1 MANKRVGVTLDINAD
16 ISQVRAA
23 ATQLQQ
29 LLSGSNLSSGVQKNI
44 NKLAT
49 GLTSALTE
57 LEAKAS
63 QPIKDGAGAKDL
75 ERAYK
80 KVFDYFN
87 RINLEVSNLS
97 NLKGTDL
104 EAIFP
109 DVQKKIKDLDDYF
122 KTFEKVQ
129 KKIESSADLKNN
141 KRALERAEQSKTDSE
156 KRIETIKANGY
167 SEQSVIDEA
176 AKGVKDLKGRWEE
189 LKTTHEKATEALKE
203 YNDKLAESTKKSESA
218 KEKRAYADELKK
230 KYSIKEINGQLRADW
245 RTKENRGKDEQGN
258 SIAEQHTRDW
268 QAAEQAAQDYETAAK
283 EAAEAVPKLE
293 TDQAGIDKLAQDAEA
308 ARQAYVQAAEAKD
321 KLISKKKYDSSIE
334 SETANI
340 EKQEERIK
348 DLTEKIKGYDDQL
361 KTAFDNLKTDFQKLT
376 GDESFKDLE
385 YSEENLKK
393 LSDAAAAFKTGEI
406 EKAVKIFEELGIT
419 LDKAVPST
427 EKIRNGIDKVG
438 DSLHQ
443 MSETEQEISHLTS
456 RLKYFFSLAGGFQL
470 MRRAIRS
477 AVETTKEL
485 DAVMT
490 QTAVVSDYSVG
501 DMWKTLPEYS
511 KYAKQL
517 GSAIKDVYSAQTLY
531 VQQGLDMDSAM
542 DLGIET
548 LKMARVAG
556 IDAATAT
563 DTMTAA
569 LRGFKMELNE
579 VSAVRINDV
588 YSKLA
593 QNSASNVQEISTA
606 MSKVAALANSAN
618 MSFENTAGFLA
629 KIIEST
635 REGAETAGT
644 ALKTVIARFTEVK
657 KLYDEGELTGTDEEG
672 QEVDVN
678 KISAALRTAGINM
691 NDFFTGAKGLD
702 EIFMELGSKW
712 DSLTTVQQRYI
723 ATMAAGSRQQSRFL
737 ALMQDYSRTVELT
750 NMAYNSAGSG
760 QEQFEK
766 TLDSLESKLNQ
777 LKAAWD
783 TFTMGIANSDF
794 IKGFIDTGTKIL
806 ETLNKIIEAISGGN
820 GAAKSILSLVTAFGA
835 FKMGGA
841 LLKGGLGKV
850 GTLIGLNVGQKAG
863 NDFWKTF
870 TTQIQKAPTGTKLD
884 TGTNLLNAQLKSLF
898 VTKTVGFNDIDVQ
911 GLHGQL
917 TNFGTNDIIPDT
929 SFANLNNTIKEFGV
943 NSKEAQTA
951 LEGLKEEYVAA
962 GGDAKQFDAAL
973 QQNSQTFTKTSAN
986 ISTLSTS
993 LLMVGGLFLMVGN
1006 YLESTGAVSK
1016 QAAGWI
1022 KGLGAAFIA
1031 FGAVLKITQVAVKT
1045 FAISTSAS
1053 IAGIP
1058 IIGWIAAVISA
1069 VLALTAVLAN
1079 AYRGETASER
1089 LERIADAC
1097 EKAVDGAK
1105 EVQDAFDKAQSDI
1118 EKIKG
1123 KQDLF
1128 SDLIVGTKDWNTA
1141 VEDLNES
1148 IAELVAI
1155 YPGLADAVDYVNG
1168 HLMINFQSQAYKD
1181 WIKEQQYNVANAK
1194 TAERSNTTYEKH
1206 ENLWG
1211 GDTSTNMYA
1220 GVGRTSS
1227 YRTGLDN
1234 KIGLHIGNRTLSGTV
1249 NNQGKVALGTPTG
1262 QWYWGSQHGGMH
1274 YEDYRP
1280 GTVGAALFGQGTALY
1295 TPDLKNRKW
1304 VYDNDKRKKVKEE
1317 YGIDDIESLFS
1328 ELEGSLQGAIN
1339 SGEIKD
1345 SSTLLTFLGRKY
1357 GSNSNEF
1364 KYLSSLFY
1372 DYNGNRQTL
1381 PIEKIIQYSQEVQ
1394 DINNDK
1400 IANSLSLRDLN
1411 LRNSGLNLEYANTY
1425 LAYSGRAF
1433 IDQFYKYTDD
1443 FLDGFKNQIDDSG
1456 RTYLN
1461 SYKEA
1466 TGKNSNDDVSNEE
1479 FREYMRYQ
1487 LASKDVFTNEA
1498 FNKFNTSFMKLS
1510 PELRSSYEKL
1520 ISNRI
1525 EELTI
1530 DELKNLST
1538 DAFSGTDLLQYT
1550 QYDPDKIKE
1559 SYQQL
1564 YEGIEKYQPNIEK
1577 LAITQSQAASLI
1589 DTVNGIIAR
1598 GGKPEEFL
1606 NNLTQLEKNIPL
1618 ERLEEAKDIIK
1629 GIDFGDTTSIR
1640 NGMNQLKE
1648 LGANID
1654 YNLTQSII
1662 EASKAVSKFSLKSIE
1677 EQIGT
1682 LEKQKTISEKLEN
1695 GETIFNKE
1703 EYDLLKN
1710 LPNFKTENWQQ
1721 TGLDEFTYI
1730 GEETNSILTSID
1742 AAVSSLLK
1750 ESIEET
1756 NNSIQRGKE
1765 IEKSIKDNITVPTT
1779 YFDDDNIA
1787 HTKNMTLDDFFGNL
1801 INGDGTINKD
1811 FYANSYTLEKV
1822 AEAMGINISDTNFED
1837 LTEDQQKSFVA
1848 DYWNNN
1854 YGIGGSA
1861 LESNIQKSLNL
1872 QAYSNIL
1879 PYKYTNAQSV
1889 INDTELTQKEK
1900 SETLSTGVKKLGAG
1914 EEYMAQ
1920 QDIATLSKNGK
1931 DFTDVVNALTINS
1944 AKAAKKFD
1952 NLTQSY
1958 KDNADAL
1965 KKENKGTREYG
1976 LALGNLTKS
1985 VKTAFGNNDKI
1996 TEDFVDKHLDLF
2008 ENYAN
2013 GVEGAEDDI
2022 RKAMMDEGIIE
2033 GTTDQLNQ
2041 LQATINGIDGEQLS
2055 INGTAD
2061 CSQAFSELAALYG
2074 SAEAAAAAME
2084 ALGYSVTWEPD
2095 GETTMI
2101 MPDGSTRSIPNY
2113 KAVVKDSAGNA
2124 VNRNKGGGGGGGG
2137 GKKEFKNDFDK
2148 YYNMVEDINELER
2161 LRNLL
2166 ESDYNQLLASRA
2178 KSGKDIY
2185 DNLKKQLKLLQEQ
2198 YDLQADLAEKRKQQ
2212 IVDTM
2217 NSDDYKDLQ
2226 EYAWWNEEDKTLEID
2241 WDKINGIKD
2250 SELGDRIKEY
2260 VSKMEGF
2267 QGQYDEAIEALE
2279 EIESTVQEIKERGKE
2294 EYTSLEDRVRD
2305 ALIKQIQ
2312 DKIDDL
2318 TAVDQAISDANQRV
2332 LDSISETLEMQR
2344 QERDNAE
2351 TEEGLAD
2358 KEQRLAYLRQDSSNA
2373 NAVEIARL
2381 EKELAEEREDYT
2393 DTLIDQKISEL
2404 QKQNEKAAEQRQQQ
2418 IDLMQESLDYQEK
2431 TGAFWDQVYEY
2442 INNGVD
2448 AIGNL
2453 IPGSDLVTLLST
2465 AEGFAGLSEIGQMT
2479 WLEELED
2486 TVAQAVGY
2494 LALSRQLE
2502 DIGVKEGT
2510 KITFAN
2516 AEGQTLTGKVDKNG
2530 NVVVDNGDGT
2540 KTTYKDVYQS
2550 YDGTYHTMES
2560 EKDAKTESK
2569 PATSTQQQ
2577 QQQGTD
2583 TSKVEYEYK
2592 RQPYNDSQHE
2602 VLRRKKGTSKWSHYS
2617 YENHSGNPCSRCG
2630 YKKTTGGGG
2639 CFVAGTQIT
2648 VFGNILKN
2656 IEDIRVNDMV
2666 LAYNEETKVFDYKRV
2681 RAIEM
2686 FRNNTQILH
2695 IELSNHTILKVTP
2708 SHPILTTDGWK
2719 SGDIYEAL
2727 CQHHVETTK
2736 ISVGDVVI
2744 GQNGN
2749 STIINIKEIY
2759 IESGINVFNLSVEDY
2774 HTYLA
2779 EGIVVHNVNNLKTVT
2794 KYATGG
2800 LADYTGPAWLDGSPS
2815 NPELVLSP
2823 QDTKNFIQL
2832 KDILADVKKN
2842 SGMFNGNGGDNYYDI
2857 DVHVDQMNS
2866 DYDVDRAIDRIK
2878 TRLYQDGAYRNVN
2891 TLSRLR

>member
-44 NKLAT
+44 NKMAT

-122 KTFEKVQ
+122 KTFERVQ

-141 KRALERAEQSKTDSE
+141 KRALEKAEQSKAESE

-176 AKGVKDLKGRWEE
+176 TKSVKDLKGKWEE

-203 YNDKLAESTKKSESA
+203 YNNKLAESTKKSESA

-268 QAAEQAAQDYETAAK
+268 QAAEQAAQAYETAAK
-283 EAAEAVPKLE
+283 AAAEAVPKLE

-334 SETANI
+334 SETTNI
-340 EKQEERIK
+340 ERQEERIK

-501 DMWKTLPEYS
+501 DMWKTLPQYS

-517 GSAIKDVYSAQTLY
+517 GAQIKDVYSAQTLY
-531 VQQGLDMDSAM
+531 VQQGLDMNNAM

-579 VSAVRINDV
+579 TSAIRINDV

-657 KLYDEGELTGTDEEG
+657 KLYSEGELTGTDEEG

-737 ALMQDYSRTVELT
+737 ALMQDYNRTVELT

-794 IKGFIDTGTKIL
+794 IKGIIDAGTKLL
-806 ETLNKIIEAISGGN
+806 EAINKIIDAVSNGN
-820 GAAKSILSLVTAFGA
+820 GAIKSILSLGTAFTG
-835 FKMGGA
+835 FKLGGA
-841 LLKGGLGKV
+841 LLKGGLGKI
-850 GTLIGLNVGQKAG
+850 GTIIGMRAGADAGKGFITTFMTSVKAAQYG
-863 NDFWKTF
+863 TKLSTAGDLLGRSLTRQFAPTLKQATSYLYNDFWKTVN
-870 TTQIQKAPTGTKLD
+870 IQETFKGKGD
-884 TGTNLLNAQLKSLF
+884 LF
-898 VTKTVGFNDIDVQ
+898 KQFQEGFNTKDIDKMNKA
-911 GLHGQL
+911 L
-917 TNFGTNDIIPDT
+917 
-929 SFANLNNTIKEFGV
+929 
-943 NSKEAQTA
+943 KEAGSEAQITQDQMNA
-951 LEGLKEEYVAA
+951 LSAANKGLQLNFNAVANSA
-962 GGDAKQFDAAL
+962 LIFGGAL
-973 QQNSQTFTKTSAN
+973 VALGT
-986 ISTLSTS
+986 
-993 LLMVGGLFLMVGN
+993 
-1006 YLESTGAVSK
+1006 YLESVGGHTGEVGTVVKKVGISLLAC
-1016 QAAGWI
+1016 
-1022 KGLGAAFIA
+1022 GAAFKVAAMAAQA
-1031 FGAVLKITQVAVKT
+1031 FG
-1045 FAISTSAS
+1045 TSLYE
-1053 IAGIP
+1053 IP
-1058 IIGWIAAVISA
+1058 YIGWIAAAITVIVAAITAWAAATENATEKAERLKKAAEETAEGVKKVKSDYEDLMSKIDSINKA
-1069 VLALTAVLAN
+1069 ESGLDELTTGTEEWDTAVQNLN
-1079 AYRGETASER
+1079 QSI
-1089 LERIADAC
+1089 LEL
-1097 EKAVDGAK
+1097 
-1105 EVQDAFDKAQSDI
+1105 
-1118 EKIKG
+1118 IK
-1123 KQDLF
+1123 L
-1128 SDLIVGTKDWNTA
+1128 
-1141 VEDLNES
+1141 
-1148 IAELVAI
+1148 
-1155 YPGLADAVDYVNG
+1155 YPGLAEAVTYTNGRLGLDMTSEAYKNYVKDYKARIANGIYGDFSGSLGVQYNDYEQAADKGGYSYLNGKETLGVLFNSNSLKEAAHFWAESLSDGLYGANVERMKTLVNG
-1168 HLMINFQSQAYKD
+1168 GYFDQMYDLLDLAVKSGYVTDTRIGVGWEEFDQWLVDSGLSKKYDNYFDKEITISYNYGPKENPGSTTETKTLWDFFGYNMFGPDSGIIYWEDYIKAMNAGLKYNEGVNTLSTFAATNVMETAGLSQSKYSSILYQLARQLYKNNYDVNSVDTSNLDLVKFADSIGGKYESGEVYTSQGTKVTENAKFWQAGKNAEAKAAVQLSHINSKIGSLNPNEASMLLGLVENRKNLTLQQITDLLNGNVSKIGDFSLKEIAEYAG
-1181 WIKEQQYNVANAK
+1181 IKETHDK
-1194 TAERSNTTYEKH
+1194 TAED
-1206 ENLWG
+1206 LL
-1211 GDTSTNMYA
+1211 
-1220 GVGRTSS
+1220 
-1227 YRTGLDN
+1227 LDDVR
-1234 KIGLHIGNRTLSGTV
+1234 KIYNEAFSPLKG
-1249 NNQGKVALGTPTG
+1249 
-1262 QWYWGSQHGGMH
+1262 
-1274 YEDYRP
+1274 
-1280 GTVGAALFGQGTALY
+1280 
-1295 TPDLKNRKW
+1295 LKNNINIQKA
-1304 VYDNDKRKKVKEE
+1304 
-1317 YGIDDIESLFS
+1317 IEGTGFQTISQASNIAQQATNVEMRGGNSFEFINKLS
-1328 ELEGSLQGAIN
+1328 ELEQ
-1339 SGEIKD
+1339 
-1345 SSTLLTFLGRKY
+1345 
-1357 GSNSNEF
+1357 
-1364 KYLSSLFY
+1364 
-1372 DYNGNRQTL
+1372 QV
-1381 PIEKIIQYSQEVQ
+1381 EK
-1394 DINNDK
+1394 K
-1400 IANSLSLRDLN
+1400 ISP
-1411 LRNSGLNLEYANTY
+1411 
-1425 LAYSGRAF
+1425 
-1433 IDQFYKYTDD
+1433 
-1443 FLDGFKNQIDDSG
+1443 
-1456 RTYLN
+1456 
-1461 SYKEA
+1461 
-1466 TGKNSNDDVSNEE
+1466 
-1479 FREYMRYQ
+1479 
-1487 LASKDVFTNEA
+1487 
-1498 FNKFNTSFMKLS
+1498 NK
-1510 PELRSSYEKL
+1510 
-1520 ISNRI
+1520 
-1525 EELTI
+1525 
-1530 DELKNLST
+1530 
-1538 DAFSGTDLLQYT
+1538 
-1550 QYDPDKIKE
+1550 
-1559 SYQQL
+1559 
-1564 YEGIEKYQPNIEK
+1564 
-1577 LAITQSQAASLI
+1577 
-1589 DTVNGIIAR
+1589 
-1598 GGKPEEFL
+1598 
-1606 NNLTQLEKNIPL
+1606 
-1618 ERLEEAKDIIK
+1618 LEEAKNIIAAT
-1629 GIDFGDTTSIR
+1629 DFSNIESIKATISSL
-1640 NGMNQLKE
+1640 NE

-1654 YNLTQSII
+1654 DNFTQSII
-1662 EASKAVSKFSLKSIE
+1662 SASNAVSNFSTKTLE
-1677 EQIGT
+1677 EQLT
-1682 LEKQKTISEKLEN
+1682 NLEEGKTAAQKLEEGTYTLN
-1695 GETIFNKE
+1695 AKE
-1703 EYDLLKN
+1703 YEGLANILRSQNPEKWDSQ
-1710 LPNFKTENWQQ
+1710 WVR
-1721 TGLDEFTYI
+1721 TGLDEWTYV

-1742 AAVSSLLK
+1742 AAVSTLVSESLK
-1750 ESIEET
+1750 NAREDVEK
-1756 NNSIQRGKE
+1756 GKE
-1765 IEKSIKDNITVPTT
+1765 I
-1779 YFDDDNIA
+1779 
-1787 HTKNMTLDDFFGNL
+1787 G
-1801 INGDGTINKD
+1801 
-1811 FYANSYTLEKV
+1811 
-1822 AEAMGINISDTNFED
+1822 
-1837 LTEDQQKSFVA
+1837 QKI
-1848 DYWNNN
+1848 NNN
-1854 YGIGGSA
+1854 KKLTAKYYDEDGEVFDTKEFDTAEFFENLYDSEFKADLPQLRAAAELLGVDISKFDTHNAEGLDLAQQAVFDYYDKYYGSNGGSLIA
-1861 LESNIQKSLNL
+1861 NEEKIAGLET
-1872 QAYSNIL
+1872 YTGIL
-1879 PYKYTNAQSV
+1879 PYEYERAQSV
-1889 INDTELTQKEK
+1889 LNNRDLTRQEQTEVLE
-1900 SETLSTGVKKLGAG
+1900 TGVKKLGAG

-1920 QDIATLSKNGK
+1920 QDIAALSKDGK
-1931 DFTDVVNALTINS
+1931 DLSNVINALTIDSTKS
-1944 AKAAKKFD
+1944 AKRFD

-2041 LQATINGIDGEQLS
+2041 LQATIDGIDGEQLS

-2095 GETTMI
+2095 GETTMV

-2124 VNRNKGGGGGGGG
+2124 VNRNKGGGGGGGGG

-2226 EYAWWNEEDKTLEID
+2226 EYAWWNEEDQTLEID
-2241 WDKINGIKD
+2241 WDKINNIKD

-2267 QGQYDEAIEALE
+2267 QGQYDDAIEALE
-2279 EIESTVQEIKERGKE
+2279 QIESTIEEIKQRGKE

-2344 QERDNAE
+2344 QDRENAK
-2351 TEEGLAD
+2351 TEESLAD

-2510 KITFAN
+2510 KITFTN

-2569 PATSTQQQ
+2569 PATSTGGSGSSGGSSGGKTDSKPQT
-2577 QQQGTD
+2577 GT
-2583 TSKVEYEYK
+2583 TSYNVESGSK
-2592 RQPYNDSQHE
+2592 SATVTE
-2602 VLRRKKGTSKWSHYS
+2602 VKGSGGKYSKKSDA
-2617 YENHSGNPCSRCG
+2617 EQ
-2630 YKKTTGGGG
+2630 
-2639 CFVAGTQIT
+2639 AA
-2648 VFGNILKN
+2648 KN
-2656 IEDIRVNDMV
+2656 
-2666 LAYNEETKVFDYKRV
+2666 L
-2681 RAIEM
+2681 
-2686 FRNNTQILH
+2686 
-2695 IELSNHTILKVTP
+2695 
-2708 SHPILTTDGWK
+2708 
-2719 SGDIYEAL
+2719 
-2727 CQHHVETTK
+2727 
-2736 ISVGDVVI
+2736 
-2744 GQNGN
+2744 N
-2749 STIINIKEIY
+2749 SWNIKQEG
-2759 IESGINVFNLSVEDY
+2759 ESWMAVPVGAGNG
-2774 HTYLA
+2774 YLKPWA
-2779 EGIVVHNVNNLKTVT
+2779 MARAKELNQHRILQ
-2794 KYATGG
+2794 YATGG
-2800 LADYTGPAWLDGSPS
+2800 IADYTGPAWLDGTPS
-2815 NPELVLSP
+2815 KPELILSP
-2823 QDTKNFIQL
+2823 QDTQNFIQL
-2832 KDILADVKKN
+2832 KDVLADIKKN
-2842 SGMFNGNGGDNYYDI
+2842 GGMFNGNGGDNYYDI